1 MSHVVIGT
9 AGHIDH
15 GKTALVKALT
25 GKDTDS
31 LPEEKARGV
40 TIDIGF
46 AFLGEDATI
55 IDVPGHERFI
65 KNMVTGV
72 STISYV
78 ILVIA
83 ADDGVMPQTR
93 EHLDILSLLGV
104 EDGMIVINKID
115 LVEESWLDMVIEDAK
130 KLTTGTF
137 LENAPIFK
145 ASAVNGDGIK
155 EIKETLDAAISERK
169 ERVDKG
175 YFRLPVDRSF
185 SVKGF
190 GTVVTGTVISGSVQK
205 GDSVEI
211 LPGRIGAKVRGIQQH
226 NEETDRANLGERA
239 ALNLSGVSTE
249 DVVRGSHIALKNYL
263 NPTMI
268 FEGYLNLLGSAP
280 KPLSNRTRVRLH
292 LGTGEVMGR
301 ISILGSAEI
310 EPGGNGFVQVFLE
323 REVPVAVKD
332 KFIIRR
338 YSPPLTIGGGVVLKL
353 SNSSYKRKDKDIYEL
368 LKLINEGNDLKIAE
382 MLVSK
387 RNGSGMSEQELGVE
401 LGIASD
407 KALILLEELKKSS
420 LILAIGKGNNRR
432 WYSVE
437 SLSGSREFIFQKLKK
452 FFTENLS
459 TAGVKLSEIREWLII
474 SPQAFEMIIE
484 RLVES
489 GEIVKKGESVSIKA
503 AGQEGEESALKLLEE
518 TLLSNRFNA
527 STSQELA
534 ENLGRENKE
543 IYQLIK
549 RLIQDEKVIR
559 LDGDFFIHAELI
571 EELKDNLNKYF
582 VEKDELSVSD
592 LKEMTGVSRKYAIPL
607 LLYLDDN
614 NITRREG
621 DVRVK
626 A

>member
-31 LPEEKARGV
+31 LPEEKSRGV

-46 AFLGEDATI
+46 AFLGDNATI

-78 ILVIA
+78 MLVIA

-115 LVEESWLDMVIEDAK
+115 LVEESWLDMVIEDVK
-130 KLTTGTF
+130 KLTKGTF
-137 LENAPIFK
+137 LENASIFK
-145 ASAVNGDGIK
+145 ASAIKGDGIEK
-155 EIKETLDAAISERK
+155 IKETLIAVIADRK
-169 ERVDKG
+169 EKVDKG

-190 GTVVTGTVISGSVQK
+190 GTVVTGTVVSGSVQK

-211 LPGRIGAKVRGIQQH
+211 LPGGIEAKIRGIQQH
-226 NEETDRANLGERA
+226 NEETAGAKLGERA

-249 DVVRGSHIALKNYL
+249 DVIRGSHIAAKNYL
-263 NPTMI
+263 NSTMI
-268 FEGYLNLLGSAP
+268 FEANLNLLGTAP
-280 KPLSNRTRVRLH
+280 KPLSSRTRVRLH

-301 ISILGSAEI
+301 ISLLGSAEI

-323 REVPVAVKD
+323 KEVPVAVKD

-353 SNSSYKRKDKDIYEL
+353 SKSRYKPKDREIYEL
-368 LKLINEGNDLKIAE
+368 LKVINEENDVDTAKMLISRKNGNGID
-382 MLVSK
+382 
-387 RNGSGMSEQELGVE
+387 EQELGVE
-401 LGIASD
+401 LGIASE
-407 KALILLEELKKSS
+407 KALNLLKELEKSS
-420 LILAIGKGNNRR
+420 LILAIGQGINMR
-432 WYSVE
+432 WYGADSLTELKESIVSKIARFFEENPVSV
-437 SLSGSREFIFQKLKK
+437 GI
-452 FFTENLS
+452 
-459 TAGVKLSEIREWLII
+459 KLSEIKELLEC
-474 SPQAFEMIIE
+474 SSQAFDFIIE
-484 RLVES
+484 NLSDEKKISKS
-489 GEIVKKGESVSIKA
+489 GALITLRGGESSDTEEVEEAITSLRYSA
-503 AGQEGEESALKLLEE
+503 A
-518 TLLSNRFNA
+518 
-527 STSQELA
+527 TSSELA
-534 ENLGRENKE
+534 KNLGKENKE

-559 LDGDFFIHAELI
+559 LDGDLFIHTTLI
-571 EELKDNLNKYF
+571 EELIAEI
-582 VEKDELSVSD
+582 EKHFEKSGELSVSD
-592 LKEMTGVSRKYAIPL
+592 LKDITGVSRKYAIPL
-607 LLYLDDN
+607 LLYLDEN
-614 NITRREG
+614 SVTRREG
-621 DVRVK
+621 NVRVK

>member
-31 LPEEKARGV
+31 LPEEKSRGV

-46 AFLGEDATI
+46 AFLGDNATI

-78 ILVIA
+78 MLVIA

-115 LVEESWLDMVIEDAK
+115 LVEESWLDMVIEDVQK
-130 KLTTGTF
+130 FTKGTF
-137 LENAPIFK
+137 LENASIFK
-145 ASAVNGDGIK
+145 ASAINGDGIEK
-155 EIKETLDAAISERK
+155 IKETLIAVIADRK
-169 ERVDKG
+169 EKVDKG

-190 GTVVTGTVISGSVQK
+190 GTVVTGTVVSGSVQK

-211 LPGRIGAKVRGIQQH
+211 LPGGIEAKIRGIQQH
-226 NEETDRANLGERA
+226 NEETTGAKLGERA

-249 DVVRGSHIALKNYL
+249 DVIRGSHIAAKNYL

-268 FEGYLNLLGSAP
+268 FEANLNLLGTAP
-280 KPLSNRTRVRLH
+280 KPLSSRTRVRLH

-301 ISILGSAEI
+301 ISLLGTAEI

-323 REVPVAVKD
+323 KEVPVAVKD

-353 SNSSYKRKDKDIYEL
+353 SKSRYKPKDREIYEL
-368 LKLINEGNDLKIAE
+368 LKVINEENDLDTSK
-382 MLVSK
+382 MLISRK
-387 RNGSGMSEQELGVE
+387 NGNGIDDQELGVE
-401 LGIASD
+401 LGIASE
-407 KALILLEELKKSS
+407 KALNLLKELEKSS
-420 LILAIGKGNNRR
+420 LILAIGQGINMR
-432 WYSVE
+432 WYGADSLTELKESIVSKIAGFFEENPVSV
-437 SLSGSREFIFQKLKK
+437 GI
-452 FFTENLS
+452 
-459 TAGVKLSEIREWLII
+459 KLSEIKELLEC
-474 SPQAFEMIIE
+474 SSQAFDFIIE
-484 RLVES
+484 KLSDEKKISKS
-489 GEIVKKGESVSIKA
+489 GALITLRGGESSDTEEVEEAITSLRYSA
-503 AGQEGEESALKLLEE
+503 A
-518 TLLSNRFNA
+518 
-527 STSQELA
+527 TSSELA
-534 ENLGRENKE
+534 KNLGKENKE
-543 IYQLIK
+543 VYQLIK

-559 LDGDFFIHAELI
+559 LEGDFFIHVSLI
-571 EELKDNLNKYF
+571 EELKAEI
-582 VEKDELSVSD
+582 EKHFEKNGELSVSD
-592 LKEMTGVSRKYAIPL
+592 LKDITGVSRKYAIPL
-607 LLYLDDN
+607 LQFLDEN
-614 NITRREG
+614 SVTRREG
-621 DVRVK
+621 NVRVK

>member
-31 LPEEKARGV
+31 LPEEKSRGV

-46 AFLGEDATI
+46 AFFGENATI

-115 LVEESWLDMVIEDAK
+115 LVEESWLDMVVEDAK

-137 LENAPIFK
+137 LENASIFK
-145 ASAVNGDGIK
+145 ASATNGDGIK
-155 EIKETLDAAISERK
+155 EIKETLNKVILDRK

-190 GTVVTGTVISGSVQK
+190 GTVVTGTVVSGSVQK
-205 GDSVEI
+205 GDNVEI
-211 LPGRIGAKVRGIQQH
+211 LPGRIAAKVRGIQQH
-226 NEETDRANLGERA
+226 NEETEDAKLGERA

-249 DVVRGSHIALKNYL
+249 DVVRGSHIAVKNYL

-268 FEGYLNLLGSAP
+268 IEGNLNLLDSAP
-280 KPLSNRTRVRLH
+280 KPLLNRTRVRLH

-310 EPGGNGFVQVFLE
+310 EAGGNGFVQVFLE
-323 REVPVAVKD
+323 KEVPVAVKD

-353 SNSSYKRKDKDIYEL
+353 SNSRYKRKDREIYDL
-368 LKLINEGNDLKIAE
+368 LKVINEGTDLDISAV
-382 MLVSK
+382 LVLK
-387 RNGSGMSEQELGVE
+387 RNGSGISEQELGVE

-407 KALILLEELKKSS
+407 RALKLLKELEKSS
-420 LILAIGKGNNRR
+420 LILSIGKGSNRR
-432 WYSVE
+432 WYSAE
-437 SLSGSREFIFQKLKK
+437 SLSRSRELILLRLEK
-452 FFTENLS
+452 FFTENRS
-459 TAGVKLSEIREWLII
+459 TAGIKLSEIREWLSI
-474 SPQAFEMIIE
+474 SSQAFEQLIE
-484 RLVES
+484 LLIES
-489 GEIVKKGESVSIKA
+489 KKIVKKDELISIKDV
-503 AGQEGEESALKLLEE
+503 GNDDEESILKLLED

-527 STSQELA
+527 STSKELA
-534 ENLGRENKE
+534 DKLGRENKE

-549 RLIQDEKVIR
+549 RFIQDEKVIR
-559 LDGDFFIHAELI
+559 LDGDYFIHAALM
-571 EELKDNLNKYF
+571 EELRGKINGHFSK
-582 VEKDELSVSD
+582 KDELSVSD

-621 DVRVK
+621 NVRVK

>member
-31 LPEEKARGV
+31 LPEEKSRGV

-46 AFLGEDATI
+46 AFFGENATI

-115 LVEESWLDMVIEDAK
+115 LVEESWLDMVVEDAK

-137 LENAPIFK
+137 LENASIFK
-145 ASAVNGDGIK
+145 ASATNGDGIEK
-155 EIKETLDAAISERK
+155 IKETLNKVIDDKK
-169 ERVDKG
+169 ERDDKG

-190 GTVVTGTVISGSVQK
+190 GTVVTGTVVSGSVQK

-211 LPGRIGAKVRGIQQH
+211 LPGRIAAKVRGIQQH
-226 NEETDRANLGERA
+226 NEETENAKLGERA

-249 DVVRGSHIALKNYL
+249 DVVRGSHIAVKNYL

-268 FEGYLNLLGSAP
+268 FEGNLNLLDSAP
-280 KPLSNRTRVRLH
+280 KPLLNRTRVRLH

-310 EPGGNGFVQVFLE
+310 EAGGNGFVQVFLE
-323 REVPVAVKD
+323 KEVPVAVKD

-353 SNSSYKRKDKDIYEL
+353 SNSRYKRRDREIYDL
-368 LKLINEGNDLKIAE
+368 LKVINEGTDLDISAV
-382 MLVSK
+382 LVLK
-387 RNGSGMSEQELGVE
+387 RNGSGISEQELGVE

-407 KALILLEELKKSS
+407 RALKLLKELEKSS
-420 LILAIGKGNNRR
+420 LILSIGKGSNRR
-432 WYSVE
+432 WYSAE
-437 SLSGSREFIFQKLKK
+437 SLSRSRELILLRLEK
-452 FFTENLS
+452 FFTENRS
-459 TAGVKLSEIREWLII
+459 TAGIKLSEIREWLSI
-474 SPQAFEMIIE
+474 SSQAFEQLIE
-484 RLVES
+484 LLIES
-489 GEIVKKGESVSIKA
+489 KKIVKKDELISIKGV
-503 AGQEGEESALKLLEE
+503 GQGDEESTLKLLED

-527 STSQELA
+527 STSKELA
-534 ENLGRENKE
+534 AELGRENKE

-549 RLIQDEKVIR
+549 RFIQDEKVIR
-559 LDGDFFIHAELI
+559 LDGDFFIHAALM
-571 EELKDNLNKYF
+571 EELRGKIDGHFSK
-582 VEKDELSVSD
+582 KDELSVSD

-621 DVRVK
+621 NVRVK

>member
-31 LPEEKARGV
+31 LPEEKSRGV

-46 AFLGEDATI
+46 AFLGDNATI

-78 ILVIA
+78 MLVIA

-115 LVEESWLDMVIEDAK
+115 LVEESWLDMVIEDVK
-130 KLTTGTF
+130 KLTKGTF
-137 LENAPIFK
+137 LENASIFK
-145 ASAVNGDGIK
+145 ASAIKGDGIEK
-155 EIKETLDAAISERK
+155 IKETLIAVIADRK
-169 ERVDKG
+169 EKVDKG

-211 LPGRIGAKVRGIQQH
+211 LPGGIEAKIRGIQQQ
-226 NEETDRANLGERA
+226 NEETTGAKLGERA

-249 DVVRGSHIALKNYL
+249 DVIRGSHIAAKNYL

-268 FEGYLNLLGSAP
+268 FEANLNLLGTAP
-280 KPLSNRTRVRLH
+280 KPLSSRTRVRLH

-301 ISILGSAEI
+301 ISLLGTAEI

-323 REVPVAVKD
+323 KEVPVAVKD

-353 SNSSYKRKDKDIYEL
+353 SKSRYKPKNREIYEL
-368 LKLINEGNDLKIAE
+368 LKVINEENDVDTAKMLISRKNGNGID
-382 MLVSK
+382 
-387 RNGSGMSEQELGVE
+387 EQELGVE
-401 LGIASD
+401 LGIASE
-407 KALILLEELKKSS
+407 KALKLLKELEKSS
-420 LILAIGKGNNRR
+420 LILAIGQGINMR
-432 WYSVE
+432 WYGADSLTELKESIVSKIAGFFEENPVSV
-437 SLSGSREFIFQKLKK
+437 GI
-452 FFTENLS
+452 
-459 TAGVKLSEIREWLII
+459 KLSEIKELLEC
-474 SPQAFEMIIE
+474 SSQAFDFIIE
-484 RLVES
+484 KLSDEKKISKS
-489 GEIVKKGESVSIKA
+489 GALITLRGGESSDTEEVEEAITSLRYSA
-503 AGQEGEESALKLLEE
+503 A
-518 TLLSNRFNA
+518 
-527 STSQELA
+527 TSSELA
-534 ENLGRENKE
+534 KNLGKENKE
-543 IYQLIK
+543 VYQLIK

-559 LDGDFFIHAELI
+559 LEGDFFIHVSLI
-571 EELKDNLNKYF
+571 EELKAEI
-582 VEKDELSVSD
+582 EKHFEKNGELSVSD
-592 LKEMTGVSRKYAIPL
+592 LKDITGVSRKYAIPL
-607 LLYLDDN
+607 LQFLDEN
-614 NITRREG
+614 SVTRREG
-621 DVRVK
+621 NVRVK

>member
-31 LPEEKARGV
+31 LPEEKSRGV

-46 AFLGEDATI
+46 AFLGDDATI

-78 ILVIA
+78 IFVIA
-83 ADDGVMPQTR
+83 ADDGLMPQTR

-115 LVEESWLDMVIEDAK
+115 LVEENWLDMVIEDVK
-130 KLTTGTF
+130 KLTKGTF
-137 LENAPIFK
+137 LENASIFK
-145 ASAVNGDGIK
+145 ASAINGDGIK
-155 EIKETLDAAISERK
+155 EIKETLIAVIADRK
-169 ERVDKG
+169 DKVDKG

-190 GTVVTGTVISGSVQK
+190 GTVVTGTVVSGSVRK
-205 GDSVEI
+205 GESVEI
-211 LPGRIGAKVRGIQQH
+211 LPAGIEAKVRGIQQH
-226 NEETDRANLGERA
+226 NEETDEAKLGERT

-249 DVVRGSHIALKNYL
+249 DVIRGSHIAAKNYL

-268 FEGYLNLLGSAP
+268 FEANLNLLGSAP
-280 KPLSNRTRVRLH
+280 KPLSSRTRVRLH

-301 ISILGSAEI
+301 ISLLGSAEI

-323 REVPVAVKD
+323 KEVPVAVKD

-353 SNSSYKRKDKDIYEL
+353 SKSRYKAKDKEIYEL
-368 LKLINEGNDLKIAE
+368 LKVINEESDIDTSK
-382 MLVSK
+382 MLISRK
-387 RNGSGMSEQELGVE
+387 NGIGIDEQELGVE
-401 LGIASD
+401 LGIASE
-407 KALILLEELKKSS
+407 KALNLLKELEKSS
-420 LILAIGKGNNRR
+420 LILAIGQGINMR
-432 WYSVE
+432 WYGADSLTELKESILSKITDFFKENPVSV
-437 SLSGSREFIFQKLKK
+437 GI
-452 FFTENLS
+452 
-459 TAGVKLSEIREWLII
+459 KLSEIKELFEC
-474 SPQAFEMIIE
+474 SPQAFDFIIE
-484 RLVES
+484 GLTDEKKISKS
-489 GEIVKKGESVSIKA
+489 GELISMSGGENSDTQEVEDAITSMRYSA
-503 AGQEGEESALKLLEE
+503 A
-518 TLLSNRFNA
+518 
-527 STSQELA
+527 TSSELA
-534 ENLGRENKE
+534 KNLGRENKE

-559 LDGDFFIHAELI
+559 LDGDFFIHVSLI
-571 EELKDNLNKYF
+571 EELKAEI
-582 VEKDELSVSD
+582 EKHFEKNGELSVSD
-592 LKEMTGVSRKYAIPL
+592 LKNITGVSRKYAIPL
-607 LLYLDDN
+607 LQFLDEN
-614 NITRREG
+614 SVTRREG
-621 DVRVK
+621 NVRVK

>member
-31 LPEEKARGV
+31 LPEEKSRGV

-46 AFLGEDATI
+46 AFLGENATI

-78 ILVIA
+78 MLVIA

-115 LVEESWLDMVIEDAK
+115 LVEESWLDLVVEEAK
-130 KLTTGTF
+130 KFTIGTF
-137 LENAPIFK
+137 LENASIFK
-145 ASAVNGDGIK
+145 ASATNGDGIEK
-155 EIKETLDAAISERK
+155 IKETLDKVILDTK
-169 ERVDKG
+169 ERDDKG

-190 GTVVTGTVISGSVQK
+190 GTVVTGTVVSGSIQK

-211 LPGRIGAKVRGIQQH
+211 LPGRITAKVRGIQQH
-226 NEETDRANLGERA
+226 NEETENAKLGERA

-249 DVVRGSHIALKNYL
+249 DVVRGSHIAVKNYL
-263 NPTMI
+263 SPTMI
-268 FEGYLNLLGSAP
+268 FEGYLELLGSAP
-280 KPLSNRTRVRLH
+280 KPLLNRTRVRLH

-310 EPGGNGFVQVFLE
+310 EAGGNGFIQVFLE
-323 REVPVAVKD
+323 KEVPVAVKD
-332 KFIIRR
+332 RFIIRR
-338 YSPPLTIGGGVVLKL
+338 YSPSLTIGGGVVLKL
-353 SNSSYKRKDKDIYEL
+353 SESKYKRTDRDIYDL
-368 LKLINEGNDLKIAE
+368 LKVINEGTDLEISAQ
-382 MLVSK
+382 LVSK
-387 RNGSGMSEQELGVE
+387 RNGSGINEQELGVE

-407 KALILLEELKKSS
+407 RALKLLNELESSS
-420 LILAIGKGNNRR
+420 LILAIGQGSNRR
-432 WYSVE
+432 WYSAQ
-437 SLSGSREFIFQKLKK
+437 SLDSSRELILLELEK
-452 FFTENLS
+452 FYTENRS
-459 TAGVKLSEIREWLII
+459 SAGIKLSEIREWLTI
-474 SPQAFEMIIE
+474 SSQAFEQIIE
-484 RLVES
+484 LLVE
-489 GEIVKKGESVSIKA
+489 GEKIVKKDELISIKGV
-503 AGQEGEESALKLLEE
+503 GQGDEEGTLKLLEDA
-518 TLLSNRFNA
+518 LLSNRFNA
-527 STSQELA
+527 STSKELA
-534 ENLGRENKE
+534 DKLGRENKE

-549 RLIQDEKVIR
+549 RFIQDEKVIR
-559 LDGDFFIHAELI
+559 LDGDIFIHVTLI
-571 EELKDNLNKYF
+571 EELRGKIDGHF
-582 VEKDELSVSD
+582 SEKDELSVSD

-607 LLYLDDN
+607 LLYLDDH

-621 DVRVK
+621 NVRVK

>member
-31 LPEEKARGV
+31 LPEEKSRGV

-46 AFLGEDATI
+46 AFLGDNATI

-78 ILVIA
+78 MLVIA

-115 LVEESWLDMVIEDAK
+115 LVEESWLDMVIEDVQK
-130 KLTTGTF
+130 FTKGTF
-137 LENAPIFK
+137 LENASIFK
-145 ASAVNGDGIK
+145 ASAINGDGIEK
-155 EIKETLDAAISERK
+155 IKETLIAVIADRK
-169 ERVDKG
+169 EKVDKG

-190 GTVVTGTVISGSVQK
+190 GTVVTGTVVSGSVRK

-211 LPGRIGAKVRGIQQH
+211 LPAGIEAKVRGIQQH
-226 NEETDRANLGERA
+226 NEETDEAKLGERT

-249 DVVRGSHIALKNYL
+249 DVIRGSHIAAKNYL

-268 FEGYLNLLGSAP
+268 FEANLNLLGTAP
-280 KPLSNRTRVRLH
+280 KPLSSRTRVRLH

-301 ISILGSAEI
+301 ISLLGTAEI

-323 REVPVAVKD
+323 KEVPVAVKD

-353 SNSSYKRKDKDIYEL
+353 SKSRYKPKDREIYEI
-368 LKLINEGNDLKIAE
+368 LKVINEENDLDTSK
-382 MLVSK
+382 MLISRK
-387 RNGSGMSEQELGVE
+387 NGNGIDEQELGVE
-401 LGIASD
+401 LGIASE
-407 KALILLEELKKSS
+407 KALKLLKELEKSS
-420 LILAIGKGNNRR
+420 LILAIGQGINMR
-432 WYSVE
+432 WYGADSLTELKESIVSKIAGFFEENPVSV
-437 SLSGSREFIFQKLKK
+437 GI
-452 FFTENLS
+452 
-459 TAGVKLSEIREWLII
+459 KLSEIKELLEC
-474 SPQAFEMIIE
+474 SPQAFDFIIE
-484 RLVES
+484 KLSDEKKISKS
-489 GEIVKKGESVSIKA
+489 GELITLRGGESSDTEEVEEAITSLRYSA
-503 AGQEGEESALKLLEE
+503 A
-518 TLLSNRFNA
+518 
-527 STSQELA
+527 TSSELA
-534 ENLGRENKE
+534 KNLGKENKE
-543 IYQLIK
+543 VYQLIK

-559 LDGDFFIHAELI
+559 LEGDFFIHVSLI
-571 EELKDNLNKYF
+571 EELKAEI
-582 VEKDELSVSD
+582 EKHFEKNGELSVSD
-592 LKEMTGVSRKYAIPL
+592 LKDITGVSRKYAIPL
-607 LLYLDDN
+607 LQFLDEN
-614 NITRREG
+614 SVTRREG
-621 DVRVK
+621 NVRVK

>member
-31 LPEEKARGV
+31 LPEEKSRGV

-46 AFLGEDATI
+46 AFLGDNATI

-78 ILVIA
+78 MLVIA

-115 LVEESWLDMVIEDAK
+115 LVEESWLDMVIEDVK
-130 KLTTGTF
+130 KLTKGTF
-137 LENAPIFK
+137 LENASIFK
-145 ASAVNGDGIK
+145 ASAIKGDGIEK
-155 EIKETLDAAISERK
+155 IKETLIAVIADRK
-169 ERVDKG
+169 EKVDKG

-190 GTVVTGTVISGSVQK
+190 GTVVTGTVVSGSVQK

-211 LPGRIGAKVRGIQQH
+211 LPGGIEAKIRGIQQH
-226 NEETDRANLGERA
+226 NEETAGAKLGERA

-249 DVVRGSHIALKNYL
+249 DVIRGSHIAAKNYL

-268 FEGYLNLLGSAP
+268 FEANLNLLGTAP
-280 KPLSNRTRVRLH
+280 KPLSSRTRVRLH

-301 ISILGSAEI
+301 ISLLGTAEI

-323 REVPVAVKD
+323 KEVPVAVKD

-353 SNSSYKRKDKDIYEL
+353 SKSRYKPKDREIYEL
-368 LKLINEGNDLKIAE
+368 LKVINEENDVDTAKMLISRKNGNGID
-382 MLVSK
+382 
-387 RNGSGMSEQELGVE
+387 EQELGVE
-401 LGIASD
+401 LGIASE
-407 KALILLEELKKSS
+407 KALNLLKELEKSS
-420 LILAIGKGNNRR
+420 LILAIGQGINMR
-432 WYSVE
+432 WYGADSLTELKESIVSKIAGFFEENPVSV
-437 SLSGSREFIFQKLKK
+437 GI
-452 FFTENLS
+452 
-459 TAGVKLSEIREWLII
+459 KLSEIKELLEC
-474 SPQAFEMIIE
+474 SSQAFDFIIE
-484 RLVES
+484 KLSDEKKISKS
-489 GEIVKKGESVSIKA
+489 GELITLRGGESSDTEEVEEAITSLRYSA
-503 AGQEGEESALKLLEE
+503 A
-518 TLLSNRFNA
+518 
-527 STSQELA
+527 TSSELA
-534 ENLGRENKE
+534 KNLGKENKE

-559 LDGDFFIHAELI
+559 LDGDFFIHVSLI
-571 EELKDNLNKYF
+571 EELIAEI
-582 VEKDELSVSD
+582 EKHFEKSGELSVSD
-592 LKEMTGVSRKYAIPL
+592 LKDITGVSRKYAIPL
-607 LLYLDDN
+607 LQFLDEN
-614 NITRREG
+614 SVTRREG
-621 DVRVK
+621 NVRVK

>member
-190 GTVVTGTVISGSVQK
+190 GTVVTGTVISGSVHK

-249 DVVRGSHIALKNYL
+249 DVVRGSHITLKNYL
-263 NPTMI
+263 TPTMI

-301 ISILGSAEI
+301 ISILGSDEI
-310 EPGGNGFVQVFLE
+310 EPGSNGFVQVFLE

-407 KALILLEELKKSS
+407 RALILLEELKKSS

-484 RLVES
+484 LLVES
-489 GEIVKKGESVSIKA
+489 GEIVKKGESVSIK
-503 AGQEGEESALKLLEE
+503 GVVQEGEESALKLLEE

-527 STSQELA
+527 LTSQELA

-571 EELKDNLNKYF
+571 EELKNNLNEYF
-582 VEKDELSVSD
+582 IEKDELSVSD

>member
-31 LPEEKARGV
+31 LPEEKSRGV

-46 AFLGEDATI
+46 AFLGDNATI

-78 ILVIA
+78 MLVIA

-115 LVEESWLDMVIEDAK
+115 LVEESWLDMVIEDVK
-130 KLTTGTF
+130 KLTKGTF
-137 LENAPIFK
+137 LENASIFK
-145 ASAVNGDGIK
+145 ASAIKGDGIEK
-155 EIKETLDAAISERK
+155 IKETLIAVIADRK
-169 ERVDKG
+169 EKVDKG

-190 GTVVTGTVISGSVQK
+190 GTVVTGTVVSGSVQK

-211 LPGRIGAKVRGIQQH
+211 LPGGIEAKIRGIQQH
-226 NEETDRANLGERA
+226 NEETAGAKLGERA

-249 DVVRGSHIALKNYL
+249 DVIRGSHIAAKNYL

-268 FEGYLNLLGSAP
+268 FEANLNLLGTAP
-280 KPLSNRTRVRLH
+280 KPLSSRTRVRLH

-301 ISILGSAEI
+301 ISLLGSAEI

-323 REVPVAVKD
+323 KEVPVAVKD

-353 SNSSYKRKDKDIYEL
+353 SKSKYKPKDREIYEL
-368 LKLINEGNDLKIAE
+368 LKVINEENDVDTAKMLISRKNGNGID
-382 MLVSK
+382 
-387 RNGSGMSEQELGVE
+387 EQELGVE
-401 LGIASD
+401 LGIASE
-407 KALILLEELKKSS
+407 KALKLLKELEKSS
-420 LILAIGKGNNRR
+420 LISAIGQGINMR
-432 WYSVE
+432 WYGADSLTELKESIVSKIAGFFEENPVSV
-437 SLSGSREFIFQKLKK
+437 GI
-452 FFTENLS
+452 
-459 TAGVKLSEIREWLII
+459 KLSEIKELLEC
-474 SPQAFEMIIE
+474 SSQAFDFIIE
-484 RLVES
+484 KLSDEKKISKS
-489 GEIVKKGESVSIKA
+489 GELITLRGGESSDTEEVEEAITSLRYSA
-503 AGQEGEESALKLLEE
+503 A
-518 TLLSNRFNA
+518 
-527 STSQELA
+527 TSSELA
-534 ENLGRENKE
+534 KNLGKENKE
-543 IYQLIK
+543 VYQLIK

-559 LDGDFFIHAELI
+559 LEGDFFIHVSLI
-571 EELKDNLNKYF
+571 EELKAEI
-582 VEKDELSVSD
+582 EKHFEKNGELSVSD
-592 LKEMTGVSRKYAIPL
+592 LKDITGVSRKYAIPL
-607 LLYLDDN
+607 LQFLDEN
-614 NITRREG
+614 SVTRREG

>member
-31 LPEEKARGV
+31 LPEEKSRGV

-46 AFLGEDATI
+46 AFLGDNATI

-78 ILVIA
+78 MLVIA

-115 LVEESWLDMVIEDAK
+115 LVEESWLDMVIEDVK
-130 KLTTGTF
+130 KLTKGTF
-137 LENAPIFK
+137 LENASIFK
-145 ASAVNGDGIK
+145 ASAINGDGIEK
-155 EIKETLDAAISERK
+155 IKETLIAVIADRK
-169 ERVDKG
+169 EKVDKG

-211 LPGRIGAKVRGIQQH
+211 LPGGIEAKIRGIQQH
-226 NEETDRANLGERA
+226 NEETTGAKLGERA

-249 DVVRGSHIALKNYL
+249 DVIRGSHIAAKNYL

-268 FEGYLNLLGSAP
+268 FEANLNLLGTAP
-280 KPLSNRTRVRLH
+280 KPLSSRTRVRLH

-301 ISILGSAEI
+301 ISLLGTAEI

-323 REVPVAVKD
+323 KEVPVAVKD

-353 SNSSYKRKDKDIYEL
+353 SKSKYKPKDREIYEL
-368 LKLINEGNDLKIAE
+368 LKVINEENDVDTAKMLISRKNGNGID
-382 MLVSK
+382 
-387 RNGSGMSEQELGVE
+387 EQELGVE
-401 LGIASD
+401 LGIASE
-407 KALILLEELKKSS
+407 KALNLLKELEKSS
-420 LILAIGKGNNRR
+420 LILAIGQGINMR
-432 WYSVE
+432 WYGADSLTELKESIVSKIAGFFEENPVSV
-437 SLSGSREFIFQKLKK
+437 GI
-452 FFTENLS
+452 
-459 TAGVKLSEIREWLII
+459 KLSEIKELLEC
-474 SPQAFEMIIE
+474 SSQAFDFIIE
-484 RLVES
+484 KLSDEKKISKS
-489 GEIVKKGESVSIKA
+489 GALITLRGGESSDTEEVEEAITSLRYSA
-503 AGQEGEESALKLLEE
+503 A
-518 TLLSNRFNA
+518 
-527 STSQELA
+527 TSSELA
-534 ENLGRENKE
+534 KNLGKENKE
-543 IYQLIK
+543 VYQLIK

-559 LDGDFFIHAELI
+559 LEGDFFIHVSLI
-571 EELKDNLNKYF
+571 EELKAEI
-582 VEKDELSVSD
+582 EKHFEKNGELSVSD
-592 LKEMTGVSRKYAIPL
+592 LKDITGVSRKYAIPL
-607 LLYLDDN
+607 LQFLDEN
-614 NITRREG
+614 SVTRREG
-621 DVRVK
+621 NVRVK

>member
-31 LPEEKARGV
+31 LPEEKSRGV

-46 AFLGEDATI
+46 AFLGDNATI

-78 ILVIA
+78 MLVIA

-115 LVEESWLDMVIEDAK
+115 LVEESWLDMVIEDVQK
-130 KLTTGTF
+130 FTKGTF
-137 LENAPIFK
+137 LENASIFK
-145 ASAVNGDGIK
+145 ASAIKGDGIEK
-155 EIKETLDAAISERK
+155 IKETLIAVIADRK
-169 ERVDKG
+169 EKVDKG

-190 GTVVTGTVISGSVQK
+190 GTVVTGTVVSGSVQK

-211 LPGRIGAKVRGIQQH
+211 LPGGIEAKIRGIQQH
-226 NEETDRANLGERA
+226 NEETTGAKLGERA

-249 DVVRGSHIALKNYL
+249 DVIRGSHIAAKNYL

-268 FEGYLNLLGSAP
+268 FEANLNLLGTAP
-280 KPLSNRTRVRLH
+280 KPLSSRTRVRLH

-301 ISILGSAEI
+301 ISLLGSAEI

-323 REVPVAVKD
+323 KEVPVAVKD

-353 SNSSYKRKDKDIYEL
+353 SKSKYKPKDREIYEL
-368 LKLINEGNDLKIAE
+368 LKVINEENDVDTAKMLISRKNGNGID
-382 MLVSK
+382 
-387 RNGSGMSEQELGVE
+387 EQE
-401 LGIASD
+401 
-407 KALILLEELKKSS
+407 
-420 LILAIGKGNNRR
+420 
-432 WYSVE
+432 
-437 SLSGSREFIFQKLKK
+437 
-452 FFTENLS
+452 
-459 TAGVKLSEIREWLII
+459 
-474 SPQAFEMIIE
+474 
-484 RLVES
+484 
-489 GEIVKKGESVSIKA
+489 
-503 AGQEGEESALKLLEE
+503 
-518 TLLSNRFNA
+518 
-527 STSQELA
+527 
-534 ENLGRENKE
+534 
-543 IYQLIK
+543 
-549 RLIQDEKVIR
+549 
-559 LDGDFFIHAELI
+559 
-571 EELKDNLNKYF
+571 
-582 VEKDELSVSD
+582 
-592 LKEMTGVSRKYAIPL
+592 
-607 LLYLDDN
+607 
-614 NITRREG
+614 
-621 DVRVK
+621 
-626 A
+626 

>member
-31 LPEEKARGV
+31 LPEEKSRGV

-46 AFLGEDATI
+46 AFLGDDATI

-78 ILVIA
+78 MLVIA

-115 LVEESWLDMVIEDAK
+115 LVEESWLDLVIEGAK

-137 LENAPIFK
+137 LENASIFK
-145 ASAVNGDGIK
+145 ASATNGDGIEK
-155 EIKETLDAAISERK
+155 IKETLIAVIADRNEK
-169 ERVDKG
+169 VDKG

-190 GTVVTGTVISGSVQK
+190 GTVVTGTVVSGSVKK
-205 GDSVEI
+205 GESVEI
-211 LPGRIGAKVRGIQQH
+211 LPAGIEAKVRGIQQH
-226 NEETDRANLGERA
+226 NEDTDEAKLGERT

-249 DVVRGSHIALKNYL
+249 DVIRGSHIAAKNYL

-268 FEGYLNLLGSAP
+268 FEANLNLLGSAP
-280 KPLSNRTRVRLH
+280 KPLSSRTRVRLH

-301 ISILGSAEI
+301 ISLLGSAEI
-310 EPGGNGFVQVFLE
+310 EPGGSGFVQVFLE
-323 REVPVAVKD
+323 KEVPVAVKD

-353 SNSSYKRKDKDIYEL
+353 SKSRYKLKDRDIYEL
-368 LKLINEGNDLKIAE
+368 LKVINEENDVDTAKMLISRKNGNGIDE
-382 MLVSK
+382 
-387 RNGSGMSEQELGVE
+387 RELGVE
-401 LGIASD
+401 LGIASEIALNLLKELE
-407 KALILLEELKKSS
+407 KAS
-420 LILAIGKGNNRR
+420 LILAIGQGINMR
-432 WYSVE
+432 WYGADSLTELKESIVSKITDFFKENPVSV
-437 SLSGSREFIFQKLKK
+437 GM
-452 FFTENLS
+452 
-459 TAGVKLSEIREWLII
+459 KLSEIKELLEC
-474 SPQAFEMIIE
+474 SPQAFDFIIE
-484 RLVES
+484 ELTDEKKISKS
-489 GEIVKKGESVSIKA
+489 GELISMIGGENSDT
-503 AGQEGEESALKLLEE
+503 QEVEDAITAVRYSAV
-518 TLLSNRFNA
+518 
-527 STSQELA
+527 TSSELA
-534 ENLGRENKE
+534 KNLGSENKDV
-543 IYQLIK
+543 YQLIK

-559 LDGDFFIHAELI
+559 LDGDIFIHVSLI
-571 EELKDNLNKYF
+571 EELKAEI
-582 VEKDELSVSD
+582 EKHFEKSGELSVSD
-592 LKEMTGVSRKYAIPL
+592 LKDITGVSRKYAIPL
-607 LLYLDDN
+607 LQFLDEN
-614 NITRREG
+614 SVTRREG
-621 DVRVK
+621 NVRVK

>member
-31 LPEEKARGV
+31 LPEEKSRGV

-46 AFLGEDATI
+46 AFLGDNATI

-78 ILVIA
+78 MLVIA

-115 LVEESWLDMVIEDAK
+115 LVEESWLDMVIEDVK
-130 KLTTGTF
+130 KLTKGTF
-137 LENAPIFK
+137 LENASIFK
-145 ASAVNGDGIK
+145 ASAIKGDGIEK
-155 EIKETLDAAISERK
+155 IKETLIAVIADRK
-169 ERVDKG
+169 EKVDKG

-211 LPGRIGAKVRGIQQH
+211 LPGGIEAKIRGIQQH
-226 NEETDRANLGERA
+226 NEETAGAKLGERA

-249 DVVRGSHIALKNYL
+249 DVIRGSHIAAKNYL

-268 FEGYLNLLGSAP
+268 FEANLNLLGTAP
-280 KPLSNRTRVRLH
+280 KPLSSRTRVRLH

-301 ISILGSAEI
+301 ISLLGSAEI

-323 REVPVAVKD
+323 KEVPVAVKD

-353 SNSSYKRKDKDIYEL
+353 SKSKYKPKDREIYEL
-368 LKLINEGNDLKIAE
+368 LKVINEENDVDTAKMLISRKNGNGID
-382 MLVSK
+382 
-387 RNGSGMSEQELGVE
+387 EQELGVE
-401 LGIASD
+401 LGIASE
-407 KALILLEELKKSS
+407 KALKLLKELEKSS
-420 LILAIGKGNNRR
+420 LISAIGQGINMR
-432 WYSVE
+432 WYGADSLTELKESTVSKITGFFEENPVSV
-437 SLSGSREFIFQKLKK
+437 GI
-452 FFTENLS
+452 
-459 TAGVKLSEIREWLII
+459 KLSEIKELLEC
-474 SPQAFEMIIE
+474 SPQAFDFIIE
-484 RLVES
+484 KLSDEKKISKS
-489 GEIVKKGESVSIKA
+489 GELITLRGGESSDTEEVEEAITSLRYSA
-503 AGQEGEESALKLLEE
+503 A
-518 TLLSNRFNA
+518 
-527 STSQELA
+527 TSSELA
-534 ENLGRENKE
+534 KNLGKENKE
-543 IYQLIK
+543 VYQLIK

-559 LDGDFFIHAELI
+559 LEGDFFIHVSLI
-571 EELKDNLNKYF
+571 EELKAEI
-582 VEKDELSVSD
+582 EKHFEKNGELSVSD
-592 LKEMTGVSRKYAIPL
+592 LKDITGVSRKYAIPL
-607 LLYLDDN
+607 LQFLDEN
-614 NITRREG
+614 SVTRREG

>member
-31 LPEEKARGV
+31 LPEEKSRGV

-46 AFLGEDATI
+46 AFLGDNATI

-115 LVEESWLDMVIEDAK
+115 LVEESWLDMVVEDVK
-130 KLTTGTF
+130 KFTKGTF
-137 LENAPIFK
+137 LENASIFK
-145 ASAVNGDGIK
+145 ASATNGEGIEKIK
-155 EIKETLDAAISERK
+155 ENLNKVILDRK
-169 ERVDKG
+169 EREDKG

-190 GTVVTGTVISGSVQK
+190 GTVVTGTVVSGSVQK

-211 LPGRIGAKVRGIQQH
+211 LPGRFAVKVRGIQQH
-226 NEETDRANLGERA
+226 NEETENAKLGERA

-249 DVVRGSHIALKNYL
+249 DVVRGSHIATKNYL

-268 FEGYLNLLGSAP
+268 FEGHLSLLGSAP
-280 KPLSNRTRVRLH
+280 KPLLNRTRVRIH

-301 ISILGSAEI
+301 LSILGSAEI
-310 EPGGNGFVQVFLE
+310 GAGGNGFVQVFLE
-323 REVPVAVKD
+323 KEVPVAVKD

-353 SNSSYKRKDKDIYEL
+353 SKSRYKRNDKDIYDL
-368 LKLINEGNDLKIAE
+368 LKVINEGTDLEISA

-387 RNGSGMSEQELGVE
+387 RNGGGINEQELGVE
-401 LGIASD
+401 LGTAAD
-407 KALILLEELKKSS
+407 RALNLLKELDISS
-420 LILAIGKGNNRR
+420 LILAIGRGINRR
-432 WYSVE
+432 WYSAE
-437 SLSGSREFIFQKLKK
+437 SLNSSKELILLKLEK
-452 FFTENLS
+452 FYAENRS
-459 TAGVKLSEIREWLII
+459 SAGIKLSEIRKWLTI
-474 SPQAFEMIIE
+474 SSQAFEQIIE
-484 RLVES
+484 LLIES
-489 GEIVKKGESVSIKA
+489 EKIVKKDELISIKGV
-503 AGQEGEESALKLLEE
+503 GQGEEESTLKLLED
-518 TLLSNRFNA
+518 TLISNRFNA
-527 STSQELA
+527 STSKELA
-534 ENLGRENKE
+534 DKLGRENKE
-543 IYQLIK
+543 VYQLLK
-549 RLIQDEKVIR
+549 RFIQDEKVIR
-559 LDGDFFIHAELI
+559 LDGDIFIHVAI
-571 EELKDNLNKYF
+571 MEELRGKIDGHF
-582 VEKDELSVSD
+582 SEKDELSVSD

-614 NITRREG
+614 DITRREG
-621 DVRVK
+621 NVRVK

>member
-31 LPEEKARGV
+31 LPEEKSRGV

-46 AFLGEDATI
+46 AFFGENATI

-83 ADDGVMPQTR
+83 ADDGLMPQTR

-115 LVEESWLDMVIEDAK
+115 LVEESWLDMVVEDAK

-137 LENAPIFK
+137 LENASIFK
-145 ASAVNGDGIK
+145 ASATNGDGIEK
-155 EIKETLDAAISERK
+155 IKETLNKVIDDKK
-169 ERVDKG
+169 ERDDKG

-190 GTVVTGTVISGSVQK
+190 GTVVTGTVVSGSVQK

-211 LPGRIGAKVRGIQQH
+211 LPGRIAAKVRGIQQH
-226 NEETDRANLGERA
+226 NEETENAKLGERA

-249 DVVRGSHIALKNYL
+249 DVGRGSHIAVKNYL

-268 FEGYLNLLGSAP
+268 FEGNLNLLDSAP
-280 KPLSNRTRVRLH
+280 KPLLNRTRVRLH

-310 EPGGNGFVQVFLE
+310 EAGGNGFVQVFLE
-323 REVPVAVKD
+323 KEVPVAVKD

-338 YSPPLTIGGGVVLKL
+338 YSPPMTIGGGVVLKL
-353 SNSSYKRKDKDIYEL
+353 SNSRYKRKDREIYDL
-368 LKLINEGNDLKIAE
+368 LKVINKGTDLDISAV
-382 MLVSK
+382 LVSK
-387 RNGSGMSEQELGVE
+387 RNGSGISEQELGVE

-407 KALILLEELKKSS
+407 RALKLLKELEKSS
-420 LILAIGKGNNRR
+420 LILSIGKGSNRR
-432 WYSVE
+432 WYSAE
-437 SLSGSREFIFQKLKK
+437 SLSRSRELILLRLEK
-452 FFTENLS
+452 FFTENRS
-459 TAGVKLSEIREWLII
+459 TAGIKLSEIREWLSI
-474 SPQAFEMIIE
+474 SSQAFEQLIE
-484 RLVES
+484 LLIES
-489 GEIVKKGESVSIKA
+489 EKIVKKDELISIKGV
-503 AGQEGEESALKLLEE
+503 GQGDEESTLKLLED

-527 STSQELA
+527 STSKELA
-534 ENLGRENKE
+534 AELGRENKE

-549 RLIQDEKVIR
+549 RFIQDEKVIR
-559 LDGDFFIHAELI
+559 LDGDYFIHAALM
-571 EELKDNLNKYF
+571 EELRGKINGHFSK
-582 VEKDELSVSD
+582 KDELSVSD

-621 DVRVK
+621 NVRVK